1 LAWTG
6 SGDLIARFLATIVDS
21 PDGKDLAMQPTLIAE
36 LFRQIDAL
44 PIVDIHTH
52 IDWKRPTARNIGDI
66 LSYHYYTELTHSAE
80 AQPGESPEERFP
92 FDDPEQL
99 TQAIWDKLP
108 LISNTVQYDW
118 LMTISKEYLGL
129 TAGAWR
135 VSDGWQAVFRRSLVV
150 MDRPEW
156 GAQLLAQSHIRRVL
170 LTNRY
175 DEDLQGLDKA
185 LFSPCLRTESF
196 LHGIHDSAERE
207 QMAAFLGHPLR
218 QVEDVAAAIDKAV
231 AYFCDHGMAYAAL
244 STPVNMRTFF
254 VAEEEAQRLLDRV
267 NEGAALDA
275 RGQETWNAYAIAQV
289 CDACRRYGKPFHLM
303 VGVNRNTYAH
313 GVPSGMDLF
322 DSLNSL
328 SGFDYLFNAY
338 PDVLFPTSVLADT
351 TGLELTAAAWIRHN
365 VFPSGHWWYSNQ
377 PTDIARELRRRLDVV
392 PRNKL
397 IGYYSDAY
405 YLEFVLP
412 KFRMFKFELA
422 TALAERMERSRIHP
436 NMEPMTLEG
445 ALELAHEMLI
455 SNPLRIL
462 GLADL

>member
-1 LAWTG
+1 MDASLVA
-6 SGDLIARFLATIVDS
+6 D
-21 PDGKDLAMQPTLIAE
+21 

-52 IDWKRPTARNIGDI
+52 IDWQRPTARNIGDI

-92 FDDPEQL
+92 FGDSEQL
-99 TQAIWDKLP
+99 TRAIWNKLP
-108 LISNTVQYDW
+108 LIGNTVQYDW
-118 LMTISKEYLGL
+118 LMTISREYLGL
-129 TAGAWR
+129 PAGAWR
-135 VSDGWQAVFRRSLVV
+135 EPDGWQSVFRRSVEV

-156 GAQLLAQSHIRRVL
+156 GAQLLEQSHIRRVM

-175 DEDLQGLDKA
+175 DEDIDGLDEA

-207 QMAAFLGHPLR
+207 QMAAFLERPLR
-218 QVEDVAAAIDKAV
+218 QVADVVAIIDKAV
-231 AYFCDHGMAYAAL
+231 ACFCDHGMAYAAL
-244 STPVNMRTFF
+244 STTVNMRTFF

-267 NEGAALDA
+267 NEGVALDA
-275 RGQETWNAYAIAQV
+275 QGLEAWNAYALARV
-289 CDACRRYGKPFHLM
+289 CDACRRHGKPFHLM

-338 PDVLFPTSVLADT
+338 PDVSFPTSVLADT

-377 PTDIARELRRRLDVV
+377 PIDIARELRRRLDVV

-412 KFRMFKFELA
+412 KFRMYKFELA
-422 TALAERMERSRIHP
+422 MALAERMERSKIHP
-436 NMEPMTLEG
+436 NMEPMTRDD
-445 ALELAHEMLI
+445 ALDLAQEMLI
-455 SNPLRIL
+455 TNPLCIL
-462 GLADL
+462 GLPSLPHPSGS

>member
-1 LAWTG
+1 
-6 SGDLIARFLATIVDS
+6 
-21 PDGKDLAMQPTLIAE
+21 MQSTVIAE
-36 LFRQIDAL
+36 LFKQIDAL

-52 IDWKRPTARNIGDI
+52 IDWKQPTARNIGDI

-92 FDDPEQL
+92 FGDPEQL
-99 TQAIWDKLP
+99 TRAIWNKLP
-108 LISNTVQYDW
+108 LIGNTVQYDW
-118 LMTISKEYLGL
+118 LMTISREYLGL
-129 TAGAWR
+129 PASAWR
-135 VSDGWQAVFRRSLVV
+135 ASDRWQGVFRRSVEV

-156 GAQLLAQSHIRRVL
+156 SAQLLQQSHIRRVM

-175 DEDLQGLDKA
+175 DEDLDGLDEA

-196 LHGIHDSAERE
+196 LHGIHDPAERE
-207 QMAAFLGHPLR
+207 QMAAFLGRPLQ
-218 QVEDVAAAIDKAV
+218 QVADVVAVIDKA
-231 AYFCDHGMAYAAL
+231 AALFCDHGMAYAAL

-254 VAEEEAQRLLDRV
+254 VAEEEAQQLFDRIK
-267 NEGAALDA
+267 EGAALDSEG
-275 RGQETWNAYAIAQV
+275 RDTWNAYALARV
-289 CDACRRYGKPFHLM
+289 CDACRRHAKPFHLM
-303 VGVNRNTYAH
+303 VGVNRDTYAH

-412 KFRMFKFELA
+412 KFRMYKFELA
-422 TALAERMERSRIHP
+422 AALAERMERSRIHP
-436 NMEPMTLEG
+436 NMETMTLDEV
-445 ALELAHEMLI
+445 LELAQEMLI
-455 SNPLRIL
+455 TNPLRIL
-462 GLADL
+462 GLPDLPHTSGG